1 LKNGSGMTA
10 PHFNNVWRLP
20 RVCTFCMGNHF
31 LSRPYFKTFDGDN
44 ADISI
49 TNVISHNTISGKQ
62 K

>member
-1 LKNGSGMTA
+1 MSGDCQEYA
-10 PHFNNVWRLP
+10 H
-20 RVCTFCMGNHF
+20 FCMGNHF